1 MTVIAVIGAGAMGS
15 GIGRV
20 LAEGGAVVV
29 TNLDG
34 RSAAT
39 KKRAADA
46 GMREAGWQEIVSAD
60 IILSIIPPSEAVEVA
75 TRVAATAL
83 AAGKTP
89 VFVDCNAIAPD
100 TMAAVAA
107 AAAKGGA
114 QVVDG
119 SIIGMPPV
127 PKSGETA
134 AKVPML
140 YLSGGP
146 DGIETLLSDHGLKV
160 TRLEGEIGAASAL
173 KMCYSGINKGLVGLG
188 TAMYLAAIRSGA
200 DDGLRRELAAS
211 VPQVADRLARGIPDM
226 YAKAYRWV
234 AEMEEIADFL
244 GKDDPAALIFRGMAG
259 LYRKMAD
266 DREAGGELAAAL
278 DAMVAA
284 KGTP

>member
-15 GIGRV
+15 GIGRLLV
-20 LAEGGAVVV
+20 EGGASVI

-34 RSAAT
+34 RSAGT

-46 GMREAGWQEIVSAD
+46 GMREAGWDEVVAAG

-75 TRVAATAL
+75 EKVAAASR
-83 AAGKTP
+83 AAGSTP

-100 TMAAVAA
+100 TMKAVAA
-107 AAAKGGA
+107 AAAEGGA
-114 QVVDG
+114 SVVDG

-127 PKSGETA
+127 PASGEA
-134 AKVPML
+134 PAKVPRL

-146 DGIETLLSDHGLKV
+146 DGIETVLVSHGLKV
-160 TRLEGEIGAASAL
+160 TRLTGEIGAASAL

-188 TAMYLAAIRSGA
+188 TAMYLSAIRSGA
-200 DDGLRRELAAS
+200 DEGLRREMAGS
-211 VPQVADRLARGIPDM
+211 VPQVADRLAGGIPDM

-244 GKDDPAALIFRGMAG
+244 GKDDPASLIFRGMAG

-266 DREAGGELAAAL
+266 DREVGGDLARAL
-278 DAMVAA
+278 DEMIAA
-284 KGTP
+284 R

>member
-1 MTVIAVIGAGAMGS
+1 MGS

-127 PKSGETA
+127 PKGGETA

-146 DGIETLLSDHGLKV
+146 DGIETLLSGHGLKV

-200 DDGLRRELAAS
+200 DDGLRHELAAS